1 MQTNAPWSRVL
12 TVAVLAVAV
21 GLGVVAAHRW
31 LKAPPPP
38 PEFRSAALY
47 TEPRALPNVALATAG
62 GRQGP
67 ATTLLQGRW
76 RLVFFGFTHCPDVCP
91 TALFDMSEVLK
102 RLPADKRVSAL
113 FVTVD
118 PERDTPA
125 ILKDYLSSFDPRISG
140 LSGTRPEID
149 AALKS
154 YRVYSKK
161 QPQENGDYSMDHS
174 AIIYLMDK
182 QGRFVTALNLQSP
195 PEAVAKEI
203 QRFM

>member
-1 MQTNAPWSRVL
+1 MAAMNARQKRLLLPIAIL
-12 TVAVLAVAV
+12 ALGLVALIGA
-21 GLGVVAAHRW
+21 
-31 LKAPPPP
+31 
-38 PEFRSAALY
+38 AALIIGGGGEQARVSSIGGPFTLTDQTGARV
-47 TEPRALPNVALATAG
+47 TEATYRGA
-62 GRQGP
+62 P
-67 ATTLLQGRW
+67 SI
-76 RLVFFGFTHCPDVCP
+76 VFFGFTHCPDVCP

-125 ILKDYLSSFDPRISG
+125 VLKDYLSSFDPRISG

-174 AIIYLMDK
+174 AIVYLMDK

-195 PEAVAKEI
+195 PDAVAREI